1 MASATVDQQPFRFL
15 DLPNDIRFC
24 VYEKIDFS
32 TRHVLDRSQTL
43 TNPGFYW
50 PMPSKDQ
57 VYDSCITLIRPY
69 NGFAIDIMTICRLI
83 HQEASQSLKRKFE
96 HCRFQPVR
104 YLVDYSAAAAIVKYE
119 GNLRSCL
126 GLADGGFNR
135 DENGAV
141 KNFLRTCADSLSRTR
156 PTQSGT

>member
-1 MASATVDQQPFRFL
+1 MIHCGISIIWPLPIHCTNRDNTNIRSPRVFNNTIQASDMASATVDQQPFRFL
-15 DLPNDIRFC
+15 DLPKDIRFC

-43 TNPGFYW
+43 INPGFYW

-57 VYDSCITLIRPY
+57 VYDSRITLIRPY
-69 NGFAIDIMTICRLI
+69 NGVAIDIMTTCRLI

-104 YLVDYSAAAAIVKYE
+104 YLVDYSVAAAIVK
-119 GNLRSCL
+119 
-126 GLADGGFNR
+126 
-135 DENGAV
+135 
-141 KNFLRTCADSLSRTR
+141 
-156 PTQSGT
+156 